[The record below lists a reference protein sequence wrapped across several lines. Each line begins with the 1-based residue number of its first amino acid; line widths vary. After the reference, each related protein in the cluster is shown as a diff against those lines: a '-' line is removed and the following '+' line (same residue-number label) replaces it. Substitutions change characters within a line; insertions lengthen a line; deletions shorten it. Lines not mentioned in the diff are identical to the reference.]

1 MRDRCPLFCPFFIFI
16 FIFILNMKTWRTGYT
31 KRVVY
36 SYNFLFSFGF
46 LFFSCSF
53 CLLFVVVDSFCLL
66 LLVIG
71 RTYYVTLSY
80 ILCHIIIHTM
90 SHYHTSLS
98 TSFGHRQN
106 PSPPHRRAEQANI
119 HRHIIIHTMCTTI
132 SHHHTYYVTSSGPLG
147 CPQTHRARKQQQGPA
162 TAGRRECREECILL
176 LLLQGASHEP
186 FLPCQKGRG
195 QAGAH
200 RVAHTGYHQY
210 RRRGRGCA
218 RGWRPCQAHP
228 HKTQYRRTTSAT

>member
-1 MRDRCPLFCPFFIFI
+1 MS
-16 FIFILNMKTWRTGYT
+16 FILTIFYFRLDFCSSLA
-31 KRVVY
+31 RFVY
-36 SYNFLFSFGF
+36 
-46 LFFSCSF
+46 FFSSSTR
-53 CLLFVVVDSFCLL
+53 FVYFFWSSAEHTMSHHH
-66 LLVIG
+66 
-71 RTYYVTLSY
+71 TYYVTSSY